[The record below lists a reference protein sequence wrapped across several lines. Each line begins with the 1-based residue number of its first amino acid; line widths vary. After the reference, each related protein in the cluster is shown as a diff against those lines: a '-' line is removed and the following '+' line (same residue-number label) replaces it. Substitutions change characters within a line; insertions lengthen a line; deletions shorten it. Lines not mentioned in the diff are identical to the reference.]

1 MAYEEIAKIIVDG
14 VGGRKNVN
22 SVVHCTTRLR
32 FKLKDDDKAKTDV
45 LKDTD
50 GIVTVVQSGG
60 QYQVVIGNKVADVY
74 KAVLS
79 ELGMDEQEASSDEAT
94 GSLLDRFVDLI
105 SGIFAPALGYMA
117 ATGMIKG
124 LAALCLSMGW
134 LSDKSGTYLILN
146 ALGDSFFYFLPV
158 MLGYTASL
166 KFKVSPFLG
175 MVLGATLVYPTIVGM
190 NPATLAAGGAKP
202 LFTLFAGSIFASPV
216 YDTFLGIP
224 VIMMNYTSSVI
235 PIILAVW
242 FASKVNKLT
251 EKYIPESTKV
261 FLVPFTNLLISIPV
275 TLLVIGPISTW
286 ASNAVGA
293 ASIALI
299 NFSPILAGLVIG
311 GLWQVLVMF
320 GLHWGLIPI
329 AILNMAS
336 GADPMLVLTFACS
349 WAQIGAVLAITMR
362 TKNEKLR
369 GLGISAFITG
379 IFGITEPAI
388 YGITLPRRKPFIISC
403 IGGALGGAIIGMF
416 GSKGYQ
422 MGGMG
427 VFALPSY
434 INPNGGIGMPFWGT
448 IIGAL
453 IGFIVGLVL
462 TLMFGISKED
472 LVEEKV
478 AVATPAGNVA
488 VDTEEVDDLDT
499 ENLSVLEDISSPLNG
514 EIIPLEKVKDEVF
527 ASKAMG
533 PGIAIQPADGNL
545 YAPADGKVE
554 MIFPTGHAIGISTSN
569 GAQIMVHLG
578 MDTVQ
583 LDGKFFETHVKK
595 DDEVK
600 KGQLLISFDL
610 EEIQKAGYDMET
622 PIVVTNFKDYQVVE
636 PLKNSGAIKVGD
648 EILELK

>member
-14 VGGRKNVN
+14 VGGRKNVK
-22 SVVHCTTRLR
+22 SVIHCTTRLR
-32 FKLKDDDKAKTDV
+32 FKLDDEKKAKTDV
-45 LKDTD
+45 LKNTD
-50 GIVTVVQSGG
+50 GIVTVVESGG

-74 KAVLS
+74 KTVLS
-79 ELGMDEQEASSDEAT
+79 ELGMDEQEANSDVSS
-94 GSLLDRFVDLI
+94 GNLLDRFVDLI

-124 LAALCLSMGW
+124 LAALCLSLGW
-134 LSDKSGTYLILN
+134 LSDKSGTYVILN
-146 ALGDSFFYFLPV
+146 ALGDSFFYFLPIL
-158 MLGYTASL
+158 LGYTASL
-166 KFKVSPFLG
+166 KFKVSPIMG
-175 MVLGATLVYPTIVGM
+175 MVLGATLVYPSIVAIA
-190 NPATLAAGGAKP
+190 PATLAAAGTKP
-202 LFTLFAGSIFASPV
+202 LFTLFTGTIFASPV

-251 EKYIPESTKV
+251 EKYIPESTKI
-261 FLVPFTNLLISIPV
+261 FLVPFVNLLISIPV

-293 ASIALI
+293 ASITLI
-299 NFSPILAGLVIG
+299 DFSPIVAGLVLG

-329 AILNMAS
+329 AILNMS
-336 GADPMLVLTFACS
+336 QGGADPMLVLTFACS
-349 WAQIGAVLAITMR
+349 WAQIASVLAITMR
-362 TKNEKLR
+362 TKNEKLK

-403 IGGALGGAIIGMF
+403 IGGAIGGAIIGMF

-434 INPNGGIGMPFWGT
+434 ISPQGGIGMPFWGT
-448 IIGAL
+448 IIGAAV
-453 IGFIVGLVL
+453 GFIVALVL

-472 LVEEKV
+472 LVEEKTV
-478 AVATPAGNVA
+478 VATPAGNMA
-488 VDTEEVDDLDT
+488 VDINEVNTND
-499 ENLSVLEDISSPLNG
+499 LSVIEDISSPLNG
-514 EIIPLEKVKDEVF
+514 EIIPIEKVKDEVF

-533 PGIAIQPADGNL
+533 SGIAIQPTDGKL

-554 MIFPTGHAIGISTSN
+554 MIFPTGHAIGISTNN

-595 DDEVK
+595 YDEVK
-600 KGQLLISFDL
+600 KGQLLIDFDL
-610 EEIQKAGYDMET
+610 DEIKKAGYDMET
-622 PIVVTNFKDYQVVE
+622 PIVVTNTNDYQVVE
-636 PLKNSGAIKVGD
+636 PLKRSGAIKVGE